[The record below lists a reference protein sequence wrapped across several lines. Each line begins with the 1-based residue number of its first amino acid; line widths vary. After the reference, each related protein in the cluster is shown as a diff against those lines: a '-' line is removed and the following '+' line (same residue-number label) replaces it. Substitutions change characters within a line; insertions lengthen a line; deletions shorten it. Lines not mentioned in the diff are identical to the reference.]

1 MLLYNT
7 TFHVDDDVQKN
18 FLIWLKEVYVEEIK
32 KTDLLSN
39 PRLCRILS
47 HKEEGSESFSLQW
60 EVESSGTL
68 HRWHVQQGAKLN
80 EELSNIF
87 KDKVVGIPTLMEVM
101 E

>member
-7 TFHVDDDVQKN
+7 TFHVDEDVQKN
-18 FLIWLKEVYVEEIK
+18 FLIWLHEVYMEEVK
-32 KTDLLSN
+32 KNGLLAN

-47 HKEEGSESFSLQW
+47 HKEEGSESYSLQW
-60 EVESSGTL
+60 EVENSTML
-68 HRWHVQQGAKLN
+68 HQWHMQQGAKLN
-80 EELSNIF
+80 GELVKIF

>member
-7 TFHVDDDVQKN
+7 TFHVDEDVQQN
-18 FLIWLKEVYVEEIK
+18 FLIWLNEAYVEEVK
-32 KTDLLSN
+32 KTGLLVN
-39 PRLCRILS
+39 PCLCRILS

-60 EVESSGTL
+60 EVESSAAL
-68 HRWHVQQGAKLN
+68 HQWHMQQGARLN
-80 EELSNIF
+80 SELVKIF